1 MQKMGLIQRPLQQ
14 YTKPEWNEKD
24 SARLH
29 NKELP
34 LNKKN
39 DKSVGGDYY
48 GPHAPPNHGEH
59 HKNLK
64 KKTRYI
70 GETTQKA
77 DSLTLPSSHQLVK
90 TLNAQPTG
98 EASPTRDRT
107 RHSPTMKIQ
116 SPRTYRRWISFE
128 SGSKEKTRSGREG
141 SFLRRRDQRQSKHT
155 KNTYCNFWEKKDR
168 GLSD

>member
-70 GETTQKA
+70 GETYPKSRLPYPTK
-77 DSLTLPSSHQLVK
+77 LT
-90 TLNAQPTG
+90 
-98 EASPTRDRT
+98 PTRRNT
-107 RHSPTMKIQ
+107 KRSTN
-116 SPRTYRRWISFE
+116 RRS
-128 SGSKEKTRSGREG
+128 
-141 SFLRRRDQRQSKHT
+141 
-155 KNTYCNFWEKKDR
+155 
-168 GLSD
+168 